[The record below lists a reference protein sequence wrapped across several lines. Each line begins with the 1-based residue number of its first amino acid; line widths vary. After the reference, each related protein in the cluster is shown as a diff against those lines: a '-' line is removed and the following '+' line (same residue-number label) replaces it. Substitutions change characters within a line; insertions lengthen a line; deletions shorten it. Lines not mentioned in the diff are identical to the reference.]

1 MNGGGPEA
9 HGFDV
14 SDGTTS
20 NREGTV
26 PSNLPDDP
34 KRAFSMT
41 RSSIRFMEQQVRDER
56 PFYLQVS
63 HYATHLGY
71 QATADTIAE
80 LQGRKKGRRHD
91 SVAYGSMIEELDR
104 SLGNLLDA
112 VERLGIGENTY
123 LIFTADNGTYPTE
136 DPGNVNGPL
145 RGCKAT

>member
-1 MNGGGPEA
+1 
-9 HGFDV
+9 
-14 SDGTTS
+14 
-20 NREGTV
+20 
-26 PSNLPDDP
+26 
-34 KRAFSMT
+34 MT

-104 SLGNLLDA
+104 SLGNLFCRNGQELA
-112 VERLGIGENTY
+112 RTLISYLQQIMERIQPKIREM
-123 LIFTADNGTYPTE
+123 
-136 DPGNVNGPL
+136 
-145 RGCKAT
+145 